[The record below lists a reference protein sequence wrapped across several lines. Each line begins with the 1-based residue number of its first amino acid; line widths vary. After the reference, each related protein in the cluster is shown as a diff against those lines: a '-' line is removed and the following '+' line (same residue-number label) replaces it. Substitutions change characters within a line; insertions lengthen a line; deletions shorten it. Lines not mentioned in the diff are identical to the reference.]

1 MQGEHVERL
10 RVTWVDTDASGR
22 IHFSAAFRFAEAA
35 ETGLRCRLGLLEDWA
50 DYPRRHAEASYRAVL
65 VFEDEVDVAIR
76 PARVGRTSITWEWEI
91 RRAAEAC
98 IEGRHTVVHV
108 DGQGRPSPL
117 PRPVGEALE
126 AFAQAP
132 SRSWA

>member
-35 ETGLRCRLGLLEDWA
+35 ETGLRRRLGLLEDWA
-50 DYPRRHAEASYRAVL
+50 DYPRRHAETSYRAVL

-76 PARVGRTSITWEWEI
+76 PARVGRTSITWEWEV
-91 RRAAEAC
+91 RRAAETC

-108 DGQGRPSPL
+108 DREGRPSPL
-117 PRPVGEALE
+117 PGPVRDALE
-126 AFAQAP
+126 ASAQAP
-132 SRSWA
+132 ARSSA